1 MSVQYPAVFSSTTS
15 EWTSISSPGIPEG
28 GDEGQV
34 LVKSSSAN
42 YATMWVDFEA
52 NTVNPLLLMGA

>member
-1 MSVQYPAVFSSTTS
+1 MSVQYPAVFNSGTS
-15 EWTSISSPGIPEG
+15 EWTSIAQSLPAG